1 MLTIEVAGYGI
12 CQDVGS
18 VPYLVFVVCVQQE
31 SFQAWTV
38 YRRCSSFAA
47 INEQLRSLHPETTP
61 LPYIDESDL
70 SSAERIEHIR
80 HSLDCWLQDVVSN
93 PVILR
98 TQSMYQ
104 FLCAEANTPPPYM
117 DIQWRNSSN
126 GSFDEMDMDDMFDKD
141 GNDDDYNENEDM
153 EGLNDSRNPSR
164 DGSSVWKFGSANQG
178 SSMVGS
184 YSNRNSMTNS
194 LAHEGLDIQSCS
206 VGEAE
211 FLFNRLKEEEENKD
225 AATAKKKTI
234 SLEAFHIIRVVGK
247 GSFGKVFL
255 VREKETSTLYAM
267 KVLKKEYIIRKNQVE
282 HTKTE
287 RSVLG
292 YVSHPYIV
300 GLNMA
305 FQTADKLFFVLDYC
319 SGGELFFHLGKVG
332 RFPEV
337 RARFYAAQIIL
348 ALEYVHSLD
357 IIYRDLKPEN
367 VLLDNK
373 GNIRLTDFG
382 LSKEGVSDHSTGANS
397 FCGTPEYIAPEV
409 LLRQGHG
416 RAVDWWST
424 GALLYEMLCGLPPF
438 YSRNR
443 EAMFEKIMRADL
455 NFPTFISEVAKDVLG
470 KLLVRDPKCRL
481 GSGER
486 DADDIKAHPF
496 FQDIDWAR
504 LATGTLSP
512 PWTPAVTG
520 SLDTSL
526 FDAEFTSMMPTVSP
540 DVRDVYFGSLDGTFE
555 GFTFVDDSAEKMLL
569 GRGGQGLD
577 QGQGGQHMHQGP
589 GA

>member
-1 MLTIEVAGYGI
+1 MVSTDSLFIMLTIEVAGYGI

-18 VPYLVFVVCVQQE
+18 APYLVFVVCVQQE

-38 YRRCSSFAA
+38 YRRCSSFVA

-61 LPYIDESDL
+61 LPFLDESDL
-70 SSAERIEHIR
+70 SSAERIEQNR
-80 HSLDCWLQDVVSN
+80 HALDTWLQEVVSN

-98 TQSMYQ
+98 AQSMYQ

-117 DIQWRNSSN
+117 DIQWRNSN
-126 GSFDEMDMDDMFDKD
+126 NENFDEMEMDDMFDKG
-141 GNDDDYNENEDM
+141 GNDDDYNEHEEM
-153 EGLNDSRNPSR
+153 ENINDSRNVSR
-164 DGSSVWKFGSANQG
+164 DGSSVWKFGSNNQG
-178 SSMVGS
+178 GSMAGS
-184 YSNRNSMTNS
+184 YSSRSAMNSASNS

-211 FLFNRLKEEEENKD
+211 FLFNRLKEEEENN
-225 AATAKKKTI
+225 AAASKKKTI

-292 YVSHPYIV
+292 YVNHPYIV

-332 RFPEV
+332 RFAEA
-337 RARFYAAQIIL
+337 RARFYAAQITL

-367 VLLDNK
+367 VLLDSK

-455 NFPTFISEVAKDVLG
+455 NFPTFISEVAKDVLR
-470 KLLVRDPKCRL
+470 KLLVRDPKGRL

-486 DADDIKAHPF
+486 DADEIKSHPF
-496 FQDIDWAR
+496 FHEIDWTR
-504 LATGTLSP
+504 LATGTVSP
-512 PWTPAVTG
+512 PWTPTVTG

-526 FDAEFTSMMPTVSP
+526 FDAEFTSMMPT
-540 DVRDVYFGSLDGTFE
+540 GT
-555 GFTFVDDSAEKMLL
+555 L
-569 GRGGQGLD
+569 
-577 QGQGGQHMHQGP
+577 
-589 GA
+589 

>member
-12 CQDVGS
+12 CQDPGTP
-18 VPYLVFVVCVQQE
+18 PYLVFVVCVQQE
-31 SFQAWTV
+31 SYQAWTV
-38 YRRCSSFAA
+38 YRRCSSFQA
-47 INEQLRSLHPETTP
+47 ISDQLRSLHPETP
-61 LPYIDESDL
+61 PVPFLDESDL
-70 SSAERIEHIR
+70 SSAETIEHNR
-80 HSLDCWLQDVVSN
+80 CVLDEWLQQVVSN
-93 PVILR
+93 PLILR

-104 FLCAEANTPPPYM
+104 FLCAEANIPPPYM
-117 DIQWRNSSN
+117 DIHWRNSSH
-126 GSFDEMDMDDMFDKD
+126 GSFDEMDMDDMFEKE
-141 GNDDDYNENEDM
+141 GNDDDFDENDM
-153 EGLNDSRNPSR
+153 DDVHNNNHHNGRNQSK
-164 DGSSVWKFGSANQG
+164 DGSVWKFANQA
-178 SSMVGS
+178 SSMASSYGS
-184 YSNRNSMTNS
+184 RNSFNNGGNS
-194 LAHEGLDIQSCS
+194 LPHDGLDIQSCS

-211 FLFNRLKEEEENKD
+211 FLFNRLKEEENSDDSTKQ
-225 AATAKKKTI
+225 KKTI

-292 YVSHPYIV
+292 YVHHPYIV

-319 SGGELFFHLGKVG
+319 AGGELFFHLGKVG

-348 ALEYVHSLD
+348 ALEYIHSLD

-367 VLLDNK
+367 VLLDHK
-373 GNIRLTDFG
+373 GNVRLTDFG
-382 LSKEGVSDHSTGANS
+382 LSKEGVTDHSTGANS

-455 NFPTFISEVAKDVLG
+455 SFPTFISEAAKDLL
-470 KLLVRDPKCRL
+470 KRLLVRDPKGRL
-481 GSGER
+481 GSGEQ
-486 DADDIKAHPF
+486 DADEIKGHPF
-496 FQDIDWAR
+496 FQDIDWSR
-504 LATGTLSP
+504 MATGTLPP
-512 PWTPAVTG
+512 PWTPAVAG

-526 FDAEFTSMMPTVSP
+526 FDAEFTSMMPAVSP

-569 GRGGQGLD
+569 GSAHAS
-577 QGQGGQHMHQGP
+577 QHMPSGHH
-589 GA
+589 